1 MSLRK
6 VFILLLAFSAFCVL
20 CASSARAAEP
30 PGGIPRIGVLSP
42 GGERFFLLDAFRQGL
57 RDLGYSEGQ
66 NIIIEYRYADWQ
78 LDRLSGLAEELVRLR
93 PDVILTHTT
102 PGVLA
107 ARQATRTIPIVVG
120 PAGGLVEQGFVASL
134 ARPGGNIT
142 GLTLI
147 DNELEPKRLQILKEA
162 VQKVSRVAILVNPAN
177 PAWNHYPKS
186 FGPAAHDL
194 GLRLQRVEARDPTEF
209 AGAFSM
215 AAKDR
220 ADGLLVVSDAMFS
233 VNQSK
238 IIELAGKGRLPS
250 ISGRRGF
257 ALDGGLI
264 QYGPSNSDMARRAA
278 TFVDKILKGAK
289 PGDLPVEQPAK
300 FELVINLKT
309 AKALGVK
316 IPQTILVRA
325 DEVIQ

>member
-6 VFILLLAFSAFCVL
+6 VFMLILAFNAFCAFSAG
-20 CASSARAAEP
+20 AAEP
-30 PGGIPRIGVLSP
+30 PGQIPRIGVLSP
-42 GGERFFLLDAFRQGL
+42 GGTRFFLIDAFRQGL
-57 RDLGYSEGQ
+57 RDFGYIEGQ
-66 NIIIEYRYADWQ
+66 NIIIDYRYADWK
-78 LDRLSGLAEELVRLR
+78 LDRLPGLAEELLRLR

-107 ARQATRTIPIVVG
+107 ARQATKTIPIVVG

-177 PAWNHYPKS
+177 PAWNHYPRS
-186 FGPAAHDL
+186 FAPAADNL

-209 AGAFSM
+209 AGALSM

-233 VNQSK
+233 LNQSK
-238 IIELAGKGRLPS
+238 IIELAGKRRLPS

-289 PGDLPVEQPAK
+289 PADLPVEQPTK

-309 AKALGVK
+309 AKALGLT
-316 IPQTILVRA
+316 IPQSILIRA
-325 DEVIQ
+325 DEVIR

>member
-1 MSLRK
+1 VSLRK
-6 VFILLLAFSAFCVL
+6 VFVLILAFNGF
-20 CASSARAAEP
+20 CASSAGAAEP
-30 PGGIPRIGVLSP
+30 PGRIPRIGVLSP
-42 GGERFFLLDAFRQGL
+42 GGTRFFLIDAFRQGL
-57 RDLGYSEGQ
+57 RELGYIEGE
-66 NIIIEYRYADWQ
+66 NLTIDYRYADWM
-78 LDRLSGLAEELVRLR
+78 LDRLPGLAEELVRLT

-107 ARQATRTIPIVVG
+107 AKEATKTIPIVVG
-120 PAGGLVEQGFVASL
+120 PAGGLVEQGIVASL
-134 ARPGGNIT
+134 ARPGGNVT
-142 GLTLI
+142 GLTLV
-147 DNELEPKRLQILKEA
+147 DSELEPKRLQILKEA

-177 PAWNHYPKS
+177 PAWNLYPES
-186 FGPAAHDL
+186 FAPAAHNL
-194 GLRLQRVEARDPTEF
+194 GLRLQRVEAREPTEF
-209 AGAFSM
+209 TGALSM

-233 VNQSK
+233 VNQST
-238 IIELAGKGRLPS
+238 IIELAGKHRLAS

-289 PGDLPVEQPAK
+289 PADLPIEQPTK

-309 AKALGVK
+309 AKALRLT
-316 IPQTILVRA
+316 IPQSVLVRA

>member
-1 MSLRK
+1 M
-6 VFILLLAFSAFCVL
+6 CVL
-20 CASSARAAEP
+20 AIACSVFAAPLTAEAQEP
-30 PGGIPRIGVLSP
+30 RIPRIGVLSP
-42 GGERFFLLDAFRQGL
+42 GGTRFFLIDAFRQGL
-57 RDLGYSEGQ
+57 HDFGYVEGK
-66 NIIIEYRYADWQ
+66 NILIDYRYADWK
-78 LDRLSGLAEELVRLR
+78 LDRLPGLAEELLRLR

-107 ARQATRTIPIVVG
+107 ARQATKTIPIVVG

-177 PAWNHYPKS
+177 PAWNHYPES
-186 FGPAAHDL
+186 FRPAAHDL

-209 AGAFSM
+209 AVALTAAF
-215 AAKDR
+215 KDR

-238 IIELAGKGRLPS
+238 ITELAGKRRLPS

-278 TFVDKILKGAK
+278 TFVDKILKGAA

-300 FELVINLKT
+300 FELVINLKA
-309 AKALGVK
+309 AKALGLA
-316 IPQTILVRA
+316 IPQSILVRA
-325 DEVIQ
+325 DEVIR

>member
-1 MSLRK
+1 VSSRK
-6 VFILLLAFSAFCVL
+6 VFILLLAFSTFCVF
-20 CASSARAAEP
+20 CASSAGAAEP
-30 PGGIPRIGVLSP
+30 QGRIPRIGVLSP

-57 RDLGYSEGQ
+57 RDFGYNEGQ
-66 NIIIEYRYADWQ
+66 NIIIDYRYADWQ
-78 LDRLSGLAEELVRLR
+78 LDRLPGLAGELVRLR
-93 PDVILTHTT
+93 PDAILTHTT

-107 ARQATRTIPIVVG
+107 ARQATKTIPIVVG

-186 FGPAAHDL
+186 FGPVAHDL

-325 DEVIQ
+325 DEVIR